1 MPFSTNLAR
10 RLGFSHPIIQ
20 APMAGGGDTPELVA
34 AVSKAGALGSIGAAY
49 LAPEQIIAT
58 ANSVRSKTD
67 RPFGINLFAPQPA
80 PKAPSNIALAVKAVT
95 LFYAELG
102 LPAPEPPQLL
112 PDRFAQQMQAVLDS
126 GASVFSLTFGTI
138 PAD

>member
-1 MPFSTNLAR
+1 MSLHTSFTDL
-10 RLGFSHPIIQ
+10 LKIQHPIIQ

-34 AVSKAGALGSIGAAY
+34 AVSNAGALGSIGAAY
-49 LAPEQIIAT
+49 LTPDEIIAT

-80 PKAPSNIALAVKAVT
+80 PAIPDDITSAVKS
-95 LFYAELG
+95 LEPFYAELN

-126 GASVFSLTFGTI
+126 GASVFSVRRAI
-138 PAD
+138 VV